1 MRTHMNS
8 LDLHLEKPSPHNG
21 GSEMRKSPIFLF
33 LIILLASLME
43 APNNYSVTDPLPQN
57 LSPIYNISTTLLYWN
72 GTGYLPVI
80 TPGTGDVILASVGY
94 KALIT
99 NVAVLNENE
108 KECTIR
114 VDYIITKVHGVD
126 VPINKTLS
134 KTFVVDLK
142 TNSFI
147 LNGTTAFFPFYVCN
161 DNLKYT
167 YHFNDRINVKKS
179 ADVMEWKNVTYGG
192 NVASVEFGPIH
203 SAVGKEV
210 MGYLCSTVDLEEKKC
225 IKFDPHPEP
234 ILDVDFSSH
243 YMVGIYGTFPGDP
256 LGILNGP
263 VELVGNVVKSER
275 TAKLLGAKPATPR
288 DDPSQEYAVVGI
300 ILLTVGVIAVWR
312 ARK

>member
-1 MRTHMNS
+1 
-8 LDLHLEKPSPHNG
+8 
-21 GSEMRKSPIFLF
+21 
-33 LIILLASLME
+33 ME

-167 YHFNDRINVKKS
+167 YHFNDRINVKK
-179 ADVMEWKNVTYGG
+179 
-192 NVASVEFGPIH
+192 I
-203 SAVGKEV
+203 
-210 MGYLCSTVDLEEKKC
+210 C
-225 IKFDPHPEP
+225 
-234 ILDVDFSSH
+234 
-243 YMVGIYGTFPGDP
+243 
-256 LGILNGP
+256 
-263 VELVGNVVKSER
+263 
-275 TAKLLGAKPATPR
+275 
-288 DDPSQEYAVVGI
+288 
-300 ILLTVGVIAVWR
+300 
-312 ARK
+312 